1 MAKKVIHNFGLSET
15 EVRLICFIREFGYGE
30 LNLFVQDGSAMMNN
44 IRAVNRVQQ
53 DPIFKKIFDSEISSL
68 I

>member
-1 MAKKVIHNFGLSET
+1 MSNKKISNFNLSET

-30 LNLFVQDGSAMMNN
+30 LNLLIQDGNVMMNSV
-44 IRAVNRVQQ
+44 RAVKRIEQ
-53 DPIFKKIFDSEISSL
+53 DPIFKKILDSDIRSL